1 VNGYHEY
8 FITRLFVREG
18 FYDYEGN
25 IENVVEM
32 LSGATQAKLSEYLV
46 KKCKSAVI
54 ILECIYSNSYIT
66 IYILVQTEYRN
77 GILNP
82 HYVGGFRP

>member
-1 VNGYHEY
+1 MAGVNGYHEY

-46 KKCKSAVI
+46 
-54 ILECIYSNSYIT
+54 
-66 IYILVQTEYRN
+66 R
-77 GILNP
+77 
-82 HYVGGFRP
+82 